1 MLGLINKILI
11 VLLTG
16 LVNGTNHAKCVS
28 LSNQKCNIQPILI
41 TLHSNKYSQEFH
53 YYPLSVKLDRY
64 VGNCNTLI
72 DLSNRVS
79 IPTKTE
85 GLNLS
90 IFNKIVNV
98 NESKLLT
105 KHISC
110 ECKCKLDGTKCNS
123 NQWWN
128 NDKC

>member
-1 MLGLINKILI
+1 M
-11 VLLTG
+11 
-16 LVNGTNHAKCVS
+16 
-28 LSNQKCNIQPILI
+28 
-41 TLHSNKYSQEFH
+41 
-53 YYPLSVKLDRY
+53 SVKLDRY

-90 IFNKIVNV
+90 VFNKIVNV

-110 ECKCKLDGTKCNS
+110 ECKCKLDGIKCNS